1 MKCCLPILNN
11 QSSGTV
17 LSVLSFLYS
26 HALWACPLVMV
37 NTLVIK
43 DLALPEHS
51 KSFLQFASFKRI
63 CDMSKSHIFWSSSRI
78 KPKTHHVSLSAH
90 EMLKGPFWTVSRVEQ
105 MCFFFIFSWLSHS
118 SSLSST
124 HGKCT
129 GYLSLPDQLKSF
141 MQFAWFTSYKH
152 LFLCKSF

>member
-1 MKCCLPILNN
+1 MQCLLFLNHDVAYIRLLLNSFLMCVSKKIIWEMSKSFLTSSRIKHIMFFCWQMKCCLPILNN

-37 NTLVIK
+37 NALVIK
-43 DLALPEHS
+43 DLSLPEHS

-78 KPKTHHVSLSAH
+78 KPKTHHVSLSAY
-90 EMLKGPFWTVSRVEQ
+90 EML
-105 MCFFFIFSWLSHS
+105 
-118 SSLSST
+118 
-124 HGKCT
+124 
-129 GYLSLPDQLKSF
+129 
-141 MQFAWFTSYKH
+141 
-152 LFLCKSF
+152 